1 MLMSKLIGKTSKKIE
16 DEFDI
21 DSQKLLLRS
30 GMFRKISPGLYS
42 VLPQGKRVID
52 KLLSLLSNELEK
64 EGFQNIIIPS
74 NTEFERAVCLSLRND
89 LKSYK
94 DLPKS
99 IYNVSSLEREKIKVK
114 DGILKSKSF
123 AALRTFSFYEDEQN
137 MLDGFEQMKQTY
149 KPILEEIGLNIIGL
163 KSYNDKKPV
172 TGCKELVITCE
183 NGDRGIFN
191 CRECGYRELEEMA
204 DFHIKENDI
213 EDMEI
218 EPIHTPDIKT
228 IKELE
233 EYMHI
238 EAEDLAKT
246 LLVKARDEAIAIVI
260 RGNRELNF
268 YKLSALLD
276 IPIEDIKMADYED
289 IDGKIETVPGFV
301 GPVELEG
308 VRIIVDREI
317 IKIGSLVT
325 GANKRDYHLKNVRYD
340 RDFVGDLVA
349 DVSYIK
355 EGDRCPSCGEKLAKE
370 YGIDIGK
377 VLSIGKITDVKSME
391 YKNKEGKPNS
401 IYGVSSYID
410 IYRLLSMIVEKNHDE
425 DGIIWPIKAGPYEVI
440 ISILNIKKEDQIQL
454 GRKLYNELMANDIE
468 VILDDRNER
477 AGAKFCDADL
487 LGISIR
493 IVVAKGAA
501 ENKVEFKLRWENEK
515 EELDTNEALERVVQ
529 LLK

>member
-1 MLMSKLIGKTSKKIE
+1 MLMSKLIGKTSKRVE
-16 DEFDI
+16 EEFNI
-21 DSQKLLLRS
+21 DSQRLLLRS
-30 GMFRKISPGLYS
+30 GMFRSISPGLYA

-52 KLLSLLSNELEK
+52 KLLNLLSKELEIK
-64 EGFQNIIIPS
+64 DFQNIIIPS
-74 NTEFERAVCLSLRND
+74 NIEFERAVCLTLRND

-99 IYNVSSLEREKIKVK
+99 IYNVSSIERKKIKVK

-123 AALRTFSFYEDEQN
+123 MALRSFGFYENQQN
-137 MLDGFEQMKQTY
+137 MLDGFEQIK
-149 KPILEEIGLNIIGL
+149 EIYRIIFEKIGIDVIEV
-163 KSYNDKKPV
+163 KSYNDKTPIENCEEFIV
-172 TGCKELVITCE
+172 TCE
-183 NGDRGIFN
+183 GGDREIFN
-191 CRECGYRELEEMA
+191 CKGCEYRVLEEVA
-204 DFHIKENDI
+204 DFHIREEDI

-218 EPIHTPDIKT
+218 EPVHTPGIKT

-233 EYMHI
+233 EYMNI
-238 EAEDLAKT
+238 EAEELAKT
-246 LLVKARDEAIAIVI
+246 LLLKAGNETIAVVI
-260 RGNRELNF
+260 RGNRELNL
-268 YKLSALLD
+268 YKLSTLLNV
-276 IPIEDIKMADYED
+276 PIEDIEMADYED

-317 IKIGSLVT
+317 TKTGHLVT

-349 DVSYIK
+349 DVSYVRENDK
-355 EGDRCPSCGEKLAKE
+355 CPLCGEDMTKK
-370 YGIDIGK
+370 YGVDIGK
-377 VLSIGKITDVKSME
+377 ILNIGKITDIKSME

-410 IYRLLSMIVEKNHDE
+410 IYRLLSMIVEKQHDD
-425 DGIIWPIKAGPYEVI
+425 DGIVWPVETAPYQVI
-440 ISILNIKKEDQIQL
+440 ISILNVKKEDQVDL
-454 GRKLYNELMANDIE
+454 GRRLYNELKANSIE

-477 AGAKFCDADL
+477 AGAKFNDADI
-487 LGISIR
+487 LGIPIR
-493 IVVAKGAA
+493 IVVARGAS

-515 EELDTNEALERVVQ
+515 EELGVNEALERVVQ